1 MDINEE
7 KDLILH
13 IKQGDIQAFEIL
25 ITKYENQIYT
35 LCKRMLLDEGMAED
49 AVQEICVKIW
59 KEISRFEEKAK
70 FSTWVYRISV
80 NQCIDIIR
88 KNKRKNETSLVKE
101 NRIENEQ
108 WQMEIEDQEGN
119 IEEKMESYE
128 LKKIL
133 EEALLQL
140 KPQYRVICVLR
151 DINDYSYEEIAN
163 ILGISIG
170 TVKSRISRARQAL
183 KKILLQSKEPYKSFF
198 RQMTRREGT
207 HNEM

>member
-7 KDLILH
+7 KELIVH
-13 IKQGDIQAFEIL
+13 IKQGDIHAFEIL
-25 ITKYENQIYT
+25 ITKYEKQIYN
-35 LCKRMLLDEGMAED
+35 LCKHMLLDEGMAED

-88 KNKRKNETSLVKE
+88 KIKRKNETSLVKE
-101 NRIENEQ
+101 NKLENEE
-108 WQMEIEDQEGN
+108 WQMEIEDQDGN

-133 EEALLQL
+133 EEALSQL
-140 KPQYRVICVLR
+140 KPQYRAICILR
-151 DINDYSYEEIAN
+151 DINDYSYEEIAS